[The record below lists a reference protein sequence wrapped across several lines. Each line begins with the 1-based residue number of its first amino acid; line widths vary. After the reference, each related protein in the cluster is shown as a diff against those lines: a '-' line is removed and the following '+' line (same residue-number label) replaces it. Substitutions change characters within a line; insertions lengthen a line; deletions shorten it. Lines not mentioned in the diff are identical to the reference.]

1 MPASPTPQAHIAL
14 ETSTRPPSI
23 AVRVGEQRSFRR
35 LDEERRNA
43 SDLLPILGEVLKEL
57 GSAPAHI
64 GRIVVG
70 TGPGSY
76 TGLRVGIA
84 TALGLARATGAE
96 LVGVPSVEALAR
108 AGLEI
113 DEEGVVL
120 LDARSH
126 QLYYAHYRR
135 TRTEVVALVP
145 PTVTTPSGLADLL
158 PDHVPILG
166 RADLAQIAEL
176 NESQRARLRTGYA
189 PEANALLELGLARLD
204 RGGAMQP
211 GEIRPLYLR
220 PFAVQPRRR

>member
-1 MPASPTPQAHIAL
+1 MPASQTPQARIAL
-14 ETSTRPPSI
+14 ETSARPPSI
-23 AVRVGEQRSFRR
+23 AVRVGAQHSFRR
-35 LDEERRNA
+35 LAEGRRNA
-43 SDLLPILGEVLKEL
+43 SDLLPVLSEMLEEL

-64 GRIVVG
+64 KRIVVG

-96 LVGVPSVEALAR
+96 LVGVPSVEALAH
-108 AGLEI
+108 AGLQI

-135 TRTEVVALVP
+135 TRTDVVAVVS
-145 PTVTTPSGLADLL
+145 PTVTTAGEFADLL
-158 PDHVPILG
+158 PEHVPILCDAG
-166 RADLAQIAEL
+166 VAEVAEL
-176 NESQRARLRTGYA
+176 SESQCARLRSGYA
-189 PEANALLELGLARLD
+189 PEANALLELGLDRLD
-204 RGGAMQP
+204 QGGAMQP

-220 PFAVQPRRR
+220 PFAVRPRRR

>member
-1 MPASPTPQAHIAL
+1 
-14 ETSTRPPSI
+14 
-23 AVRVGEQRSFRR
+23 VGARNAFRR
-35 LDEERRNA
+35 LDEDRRNA
-43 SDLLPILGEVLKEL
+43 SDLLPVLAELLEEL

-64 GRIVVG
+64 ERIVVG

-108 AGLEI
+108 AGLQI

-135 TRTEVVALVP
+135 TRTGIEAVVA
-145 PTVTTPSGLADLL
+145 PTITTPTELVELL
-158 PDHVPILG
+158 PDQIPIL
-166 RADLAQIAEL
+166 ADPGVAEAAEL
-176 NESQRARLRTGYA
+176 NASQRARLRSGFA
-189 PEANALLELGLARLD
+189 PEAEALLELGLARLEQD
-204 RGGAMQP
+204 GPMQLT
-211 GEIRPLYLR
+211 EIRPLYLR
-220 PFAVQPRRR
+220 PFAVHPRRR